1 MPGGKWAKR
10 LLLLLVVLA
19 LLYAGL
25 VFGENRFIYFPARGL
40 TTTPADAGLDFVD
53 VHFNA
58 EDGVRLHGWWVP
70 GQVNEAPLLW
80 FHGNAGNLSNRVALL
95 ELLHDE
101 LDVGVFMFDYRG
113 YGRSEGNPSEAGLY
127 ADARAALEATQM
139 HAEVRQDEIVVV
151 GQSLGAAVAVEL
163 ASTHSVRGVVLE
175 AAFTS
180 IPDMAR
186 HHYSFLPVWPLLKTS
201 FDSEARI
208 SSIDAPLLMS
218 HGADDDIVPLDMSR
232 ELFAAAEEPKEFSL
246 VEGAG
251 HNDVYL
257 TADYIATLRGF
268 LGSLDA
274 SE

>member
-1 MPGGKWAKR
+1 VPGGKWAKR

-218 HGADDDIVPLDMSR
+218 HGADDDIVPLDMGR

-246 VEGAG
+246 VKGAG